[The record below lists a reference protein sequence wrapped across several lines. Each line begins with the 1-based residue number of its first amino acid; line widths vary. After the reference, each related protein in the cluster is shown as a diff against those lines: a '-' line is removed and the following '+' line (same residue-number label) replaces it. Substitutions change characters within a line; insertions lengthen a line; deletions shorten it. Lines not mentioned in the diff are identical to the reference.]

1 MIERVETTKSH
12 DEARVETD
20 TQRDKET
27 RINHA
32 MNTAGLLKKEL
43 LSACMVTTWYIS
55 FSPVSLVV
63 KSLTCRIT

>member
-12 DEARVETD
+12 EGRVETD

-32 MNTAGLLKKEL
+32 MNMAGLLKKEL

>member
-12 DEARVETD
+12 EGRVETD

-32 MNTAGLLKKEL
+32 MNMAGLLKKEL
-43 LSACMVTTWYIS
+43 LSACMVTTWYTS